1 MQDLV
6 RRAGIEPGPPALGA
20 QSLIHWATREV
31 PAVILCCDSEA
42 HILWVLA
49 YLLLYLYVILFVL
62 YFLSFLSG
70 TLKCICPIGHALG
83 VLLLHYCKEVTWQ
96 LLS

>member
-1 MQDLV
+1 MACRLLAAACMQDLV

-70 TLKCICPIGHALG
+70 TLKCICSFTFSIVSLVGC
-83 VLLLHYCKEVTWQ
+83 V
-96 LLS
+96 